1 MEKYFRRTW
10 VEVNLDALKHNYEAI
25 EGRLAEGSSIMAVV
39 KADAYGHGVENTVRE
54 FSACGC
60 RWFAVSNLEEALQVR
75 SANGD
80 CSILILGYTPA
91 KYAQTLAEN
100 NISQAVFDSAYADS
114 LSNAATE
121 NGVQVKIHVKVDTGM
136 SRLGFFFHDSA
147 ENSESVEEIAAAC
160 RLPGLNPEGIFTHFA
175 SADEEEGEVFTR
187 HQYGLFTKVI
197 DLLGDRE
204 ISFPL
209 RHCCN
214 SAATV
219 LYPEMHLDLVRPGII
234 LYGLMPS
241 SFLRGAAPSSLLQ
254 GKIELKPALEM
265 KTVVSMVKT
274 IPAGTPVSYGRTYQ
288 ADKAIKIATVPIG
301 YADGYPR
308 ALSGKAELKIGDK
321 LVPVIGRICMDQ
333 CMLDVSEIE
342 NIGEGFSVTVFDSD
356 PNSPLSVDALAKKA
370 ATINYE
376 LICGINKRV
385 PRVYTRQKEIEAIAD
400 YMK

>member
-10 VEVNLDALKHNYEAI
+10 VEINLDALKHNYQAI
-25 EGRLAEGSSIMAVV
+25 ESRLAEGSSIMAVV
-39 KADAYGHGVENTVRE
+39 KADAYGHGVENSVRE

-75 SANGD
+75 SINCD

-91 KYAQTLAEN
+91 KYAQTLADN
-100 NISQAVFDSAYADS
+100 NISQAVFDSEYAQK
-114 LSNAATE
+114 LSQAAQSD
-121 NGVQVKIHVKVDTGM
+121 GVNVKIHIKVDTGM

-147 ENSESVEEIAAAC
+147 ENNDSVEEIAKAC
-160 RLPGLNPEGIFTHFA
+160 RLPALYPEGIFTHFA
-175 SADEEEGEVFTR
+175 SADEEEGKDFTEY
-187 HQYGLFTKVI
+187 QYNLFMTVI
-197 DLLGDRE
+197 DRLASAG

-241 SFLRGAAPSSLLQ
+241 SFLRGATPLSLLQ
-254 GKIELKPALEM
+254 GKIALKPALKM

-288 ADKAIKIATVPIG
+288 SEKDIKIATVPIG

-308 ALSGKAELKIGDK
+308 ILSGKAKLRIGNK

-333 CMLDVSEIE
+333 CMLDVSGVE
-342 NIGEGFSVTVFDSD
+342 NVGEGISVTVFDSD
-356 PNSPLSVDALAKKA
+356 PDSPLSVDALAKKA